1 MKPHRPA
8 KLLQKNLTTIR
19 QASILINGIRNAIQG
34 AKGEKPMKDVQEQE
48 VAQMNM
54 KRIREGA
61 FLVVQAH
68 DRKNVMTIGWAMF
81 GYIWQRS
88 TMLVAVRNS
97 RFTYGIIEEADS
109 FSVSIPTGNMQKE
122 INFCG
127 SRSGKNFDK
136 FKECHFGTI
145 KSEKVSSPL
154 LEIPGYHYQC
164 RIIYKTPMDPRFL
177 ANALEQIYPAKDY
190 HTLYFGEI
198 TACSLIE

>member
-1 MKPHRPA
+1 MGRKATQGTKGANSMK
-8 KLLQKNLTTIR
+8 N
-19 QASILINGIRNAIQG
+19 
-34 AKGEKPMKDVQEQE
+34 VQEQE
-48 VAQMNM
+48 VAQRNI
-54 KRIREGA
+54 KRIQEGA
-61 FLVVQAH
+61 FLVVQAQ

-81 GYIWQRS
+81 GYIWRKS
-88 TMLVAVRNS
+88 TMMVAVRNS

-109 FSVSIPTGNMQKE
+109 FTVSVPTKSMQKE

-127 SRSGKNFDK
+127 SKSGKDFDK

-145 KSEKVSSPL
+145 KAKKVSSPI

-164 RIIYKTPMDPRFL
+164 RILYKTPMDPKFL
-177 ANALEQIYPAKDY
+177 AKDLELLYPAKDY